1 MNLLQVHVPEELLS
15 YTFSDFDG
23 KGQFYLTMSKE
34 TGLLIK

>member
-23 KGQFYLTMSKE
+23 KGLFYLSKE